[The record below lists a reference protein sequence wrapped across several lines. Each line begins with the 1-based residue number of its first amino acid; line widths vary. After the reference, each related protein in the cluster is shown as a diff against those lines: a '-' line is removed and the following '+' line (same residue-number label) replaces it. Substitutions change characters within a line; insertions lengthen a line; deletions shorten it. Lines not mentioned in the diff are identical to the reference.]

1 MLIALGIFGAAG
13 AIREPATVRP
23 AALAATPLDSRPHL
37 AAAGLPFAGVIAAW
51 LEIVG
56 TSSVFEHAASATG
69 GALAVSVT
77 VIR

>member
-1 MLIALGIFGAAG
+1 MLIALGILGAAR
-13 AIREPATVRP
+13 AIRESATVCA
-23 AALAATPLDSRPHL
+23 AALAATPFDARPRL
-37 AAAGLPFAGVIAAW
+37 AAGRLPSAGLIAGC